1 MSHFSGGWKVQIRV
15 PADSESGENLL
26 SSSWI
31 VVFALCPHV
40 VEVESESLSPFLR
53 TLDLFRRT
61 LLMT

>member
-40 VEVESESLSPFLR
+40 VEVESES
-53 TLDLFRRT
+53 
-61 LLMT
+61 